1 MAKSAFPCLTVDFS
15 QNRVRV
21 YKHTLHLL
29 SDPQYIRFLI
39 NPEERYLGV
48 QIASNDDTSA
58 HRVGNRINKRNCVE
72 IHSMSLLDQLQEC
85 TGWEKECSYTMHAL
99 ANVDN
104 SMIVFKWDDAMKNE
118 KAQETNSL

>member
-1 MAKSAFPCLTVDFS
+1 MAKITLPCLTVDFPQS
-15 QNRVRV
+15 RVRV

-29 SDPQYIRFLI
+29 NDPQYIRFLI

-48 QIASNDDTSA
+48 QIASSDDPSA
-58 HRVGNRINKRNCVE
+58 HRVGNRINKKRCVE

-104 SMIVFKWDDAMKNE
+104 SMIVFKWDEAMKNE
-118 KAQETNSL
+118 KA